1 MNAERWEIVHLDL
14 SKTLPRISSAGEAGG
29 VHVQV
34 WKDSL
39 PLGLLWFHREV
50 LPIGPS
56 ELAREVAR
64 AIAPAVG
71 DRLFTHGFRAPLPV
85 IGDNPARDLP
95 PDLAAL
101 AKLEAPVT
109 ALPQPDTS
117 LRTPS
122 VTVVVCTRNRPES
135 LENCLS
141 SLIRLDPP
149 PDEILVVDND
159 PDTGRTRVI
168 TEKFSQVTWVPEPTA
183 GLSLA
188 RNTGIRHAKGEIIAW
203 TDDDT
208 TAHPGWI
215 GVIRSVF
222 TDPAISGM
230 TGLVLA
236 GSLETSAQVR
246 FERDFGGFQRGFR
259 RFTLDRQFFD
269 EMKDHGVPAWL
280 AGAGANMAFRREV
293 FEKLGLFDPHLG
305 AGAAGC
311 SEDSEYWYRML
322 AAGMSIRYEPAAVVN
337 HLHRVNEDDFQ
348 HQMEE
353 YMRGHMAALLYQY
366 KKHGHAG
373 NLRRAFWSLPRYY
386 LAISRQRLAGASRGT
401 LGAELGGCLRG
412 ILYYLRNNC

>member
-1 MNAERWEIVHLDL
+1 MNAERWEIVQLNL
-14 SKTLPRISSAGEAGG
+14 SEAPPEIPAPSEAAG
-29 VHVQV
+29 VHVQI
-34 WKDSL
+34 WKDTL
-39 PLGLLWFHREV
+39 PLGLLWFPREV

-56 ELAREVAR
+56 ELAREISR

-71 DRLFTHGFRAPLPV
+71 DRLFPHGFRAPLPV
-85 IGDNPARDLP
+85 IGENPARDVP
-95 PDLAAL
+95 PDFAAL
-101 AKLEAPVT
+101 AKLSAPL
-109 ALPQPDTS
+109 ADLSAPDAS

-122 VTVVVCTRNRPES
+122 VTVVVCTRNRPEC
-135 LENCLS
+135 LVNCLS
-141 SLIRLDPP
+141 SLTRLDPP

-159 PDTGRTRVI
+159 PGTGRTRAI
-168 TEKFSQVTWVPEPTA
+168 TERFPGVAWVPEPTA
-183 GLSLA
+183 GLSHA
-188 RNTGIRHAKGEIIAW
+188 RNTGLRHAKSDIIAW

-236 GSLETSAQVR
+236 GSLETTAQVR
-246 FERDFGGFQRGFR
+246 FEREFGGFQRGFR
-259 RFTLDRQFFD
+259 RFTLDRQFFE

-280 AGAGANMAFRREV
+280 AGAGANMAFRREI
-293 FEKLGLFDPHLG
+293 FDKLGPFDVHLG

-322 AAGMSIRYEPAAVVN
+322 AAGMSIRYEPAAVVG
-337 HLHRVNEDDFQ
+337 HFHRVSEDDFQ
-348 HQMEE
+348 FQIEE

-366 KKHGHAG
+366 KRHGHSG

-386 LAISRQRLAGASRGT
+386 LAISRQCLAGASRGT
-401 LGAELGGCLRG
+401 LGAELRGCLRG